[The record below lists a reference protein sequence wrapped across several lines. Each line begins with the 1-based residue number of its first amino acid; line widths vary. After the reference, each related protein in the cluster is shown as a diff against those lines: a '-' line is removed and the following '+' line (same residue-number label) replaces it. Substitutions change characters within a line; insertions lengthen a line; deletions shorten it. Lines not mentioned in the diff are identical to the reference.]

1 MGILDKIKA
10 DVKKTGNN
18 KSKIIYFREGEKKR
32 VRFLSDM
39 EDGLEVVMHDSF
51 EEGIN
56 VPCRE
61 AFGEECE
68 FCDRDDL
75 RTRSNYIWSVWD
87 YDSNEVKLLMQAVS
101 RCSPIPALMAMYEN
115 YGTLCDRDYVITST
129 GRQISKTFSV
139 IPMDKAKFRNQKA
152 KALTKKQILQILSKA
167 FPYDDASEDD
177 DEDEKPKKRAPKK
190 VTRKSEPED
199 DGNDWDDDEEESD
212 NDYESMTPKELW
224 KLCKDREID
233 CEAKKPA
240 KYYIN
245 LLEEADKAEDD
256 WGDDDDYDD
265 DEWEDD

>member
-1 MGILDKIKA
+1 MGILDHIRQ
-10 DVKKTGNN
+10 DVKKSGNN
-18 KSKIIYFREGEKKR
+18 KGKIIYFREGEKKR
-32 VRFLSDM
+32 IRFLNDM
-39 EDGLEVVMHDSF
+39 EDGMEVVMHDSF
-51 EEGIN
+51 EQGIN

-68 FCDRDDL
+68 FCGDENL

-87 YDSNEVKLLMQAVS
+87 YDANEVKLLMQAVS

-139 IPMDKAKFRNQKA
+139 IPMDKQKFRNQKA
-152 KALTKKQILQILSKA
+152 KPYTEKQILSILSKA
-167 FPYDDASEDD
+167 FPYEDVSDD
-177 DEDEKPKKRAPKK
+177 DKEFEKPKKK
-190 VTRKSEPED
+190 TRKPVKNDSADSD
-199 DGNDWDDDEEESD
+199 DDWDDEESE
-212 NDYESMTPKELW
+212 NDYESMSAKELW

-233 CEAKKPA
+233 CQPKKQ
-240 KYYIN
+240 KQYYIG

-265 DEWEDD
+265 DEWEDE

>member
-1 MGILDKIKA
+1 MGILDHIKQ
-10 DVKKTGNN
+10 DVKKSGNN

-32 VRFLSDM
+32 VRFLNDM
-39 EDGLEVVMHDSF
+39 EDGMEVVMHDSF
-51 EEGIN
+51 DKGIN

-68 FCDRDDL
+68 FCGNDDL

-87 YDSNEVKLLMQAVS
+87 YDANEVKLLMQAVS

-129 GRQISKTFSV
+129 GRQVAKTFSV
-139 IPMDKAKFRNQKA
+139 IPMDKQKFRNQKA
-152 KALTKKQILQILSKA
+152 KPYTEKQILSILSKA
-167 FPYDDASEDD
+167 FPYEDAEDEDD
-177 DEDEKPKKRAPKK
+177 EFEKPKKKTKK
-190 VTRKSEPED
+190 PAKNDSTDSD
-199 DGNDWDDDEEESD
+199 DNDWDDDEKPE
-212 NDYESMTPKELW
+212 NDYESMSAKELW

-233 CEAKKPA
+233 CQPKKQ
-240 KYYIN
+240 KQYYIG

-265 DEWEDD
+265 DEWEDE